1 MINVLCR
8 HFSPNLVGV
17 RPTSVLIDGG
27 NFHVNVHHCQRQ
39 PNKYSTAVV
48 QTTSQSF
55 DFNGESDLDLE
66 YAMGLTAPQT
76 ITLLQTGDIVE
87 GYLILC
93 RRYVLQANCYAGSG
107 AGFGNW
113 LDAVDGSF
121 CTFEGGDD
129 PTQVKL
135 FASTCHL
142 PSYLSFR
149 MESTQTLHLVVLT
162 VIMASYYICVLAFI
176 SEPGPESC
184 GIIAPPFVVS
194 VSYVQDEASV
204 TAKYANRQCTEY
216 AKVGSYFSFSLSYF
230 SLT

>member
-1 MINVLCR
+1 M
-8 HFSPNLVGV
+8 
-17 RPTSVLIDGG
+17 
-27 NFHVNVHHCQRQ
+27 
-39 PNKYSTAVV
+39 
-48 QTTSQSF
+48 
-55 DFNGESDLDLE
+55 
-66 YAMGLTAPQT
+66 
-76 ITLLQTGDIVE
+76 
-87 GYLILC
+87 
-93 RRYVLQANCYAGSG
+93 
-107 AGFGNW
+107 
-113 LDAVDGSF
+113 DGSF

-142 PSYLSFR
+142 PSHLSFR
-149 MESTQTLHLVVLT
+149 MESTQTLHVVVLK
-162 VIMASYYICVLAFI
+162 VIMASYYYIYVLVFI

-194 VSYVQDEASV
+194 VSYGQDEASV